1 MVLRSAEDWERAVW
15 AVKLVQRLTDKNRVG
30 EVEKDVLGV
39 SSPSDSSVSHSNL
52 HMHSV
57 HLDYKIKGQ

>member
-1 MVLRSAEDWERAVW
+1 M
-15 AVKLVQRLTDKNRVG
+15 KLVQRLTDKNRVG

-57 HLDYKIKGQ
+57 HLDYNIKGQ